1 MIIRIRITISLL
13 LIKNTAQKNT
23 ILNYILLFLSKSL
36 NMLIHRT
43 VVLVMV
49 LCLASCASKK
59 DVYYFQDI
67 DDRAL
72 ENSFKFLNI
81 QPGDILDIQIKAL
94 NPESV
99 LIFQRQS
106 ALMPQQ
112 VQLQNRAIEGYLVG
126 EDGNINLPIIG
137 AVATSEKTTNSLA
150 TELQA
155 ALSPY
160 IKNPSVN
167 IRLLNFR
174 VSVLGEV
181 ARPGTFTV
189 LDERISIPQAL
200 GLAGDLTINGD
211 RNHVLLLRNQDGQ
224 KVNQVIDLTKSE
236 FLKSEFYFLKQND
249 IIYIRPN
256 NARVKSSGL
265 VGNASTL
272 VSILSL
278 AVSLFIV
285 ITR

>member
-1 MIIRIRITISLL
+1 MKFGRI
-13 LIKNTAQKNT
+13 LI
-23 ILNYILLFLSKSL
+23 LFLIIAL
-36 NMLIHRT
+36 T
-43 VVLVMV
+43 
-49 LCLASCASKK
+49 SCASKK

-67 DDRAL
+67 NSSSV

-106 ALMPQQ
+106 VLMQQ
-112 VQLQNRAIEGYLVG
+112 QLQVQNRAIDGYLVG
-126 EDGNINLPIIG
+126 ENGTINLPIIG
-137 AVATSEKTTNSLA
+137 TLDTSEKTTNTL
-150 TELQA
+150 TLEIQE

-160 IKNPSVN
+160 IKSPSVN

-189 LDERISIPQAL
+189 LEERVSLPQVL

-211 RNHVLLLRNQDGQ
+211 RNHVLLIRNENNQT
-224 KVNQVIDLTKSE
+224 VNQVIDLTKSD
-236 FLKSEFYFLKQND
+236 FLDSPFYFLKQND
-249 IIYIRPN
+249 IIYVRPN
-256 NARVKSSGL
+256 NAKVKSSGL
-265 VGNASTL
+265 VSNASTL

>member
-1 MIIRIRITISLL
+1 MKFGRV
-13 LIKNTAQKNT
+13 LI
-23 ILNYILLFLSKSL
+23 LFLIITL
-36 NMLIHRT
+36 T
-43 VVLVMV
+43 
-49 LCLASCASKK
+49 SCASKK

-67 DDRAL
+67 NSNNL

-106 ALMPQQ
+106 VLMQQ
-112 VQLQNRAIEGYLVG
+112 QLQVQNRAIDGYLVG
-126 EDGNINLPIIG
+126 ENGTINLPIIG
-137 AVATSEKTTNSLA
+137 TVDTSEKTTNTL
-150 TELQA
+150 TLEIQE

-160 IKNPSVN
+160 IKSPSVN

-189 LDERISIPQAL
+189 LEERVSLPQVL

-211 RNHVLLLRNQDGQ
+211 RNHVLLIRNENNQT
-224 KVNQVIDLTKSE
+224 VNQVIDLTKSD
-236 FLKSEFYFLKQND
+236 FLDSPFYFLKQND
-249 IIYIRPN
+249 IIYVRPN
-256 NARVKSSGL
+256 NAKVKSSGL
-265 VGNASTL
+265 VSNASTL

>member
-1 MIIRIRITISLL
+1 MKFGRI
-13 LIKNTAQKNT
+13 LI
-23 ILNYILLFLSKSL
+23 LFLIIAL
-36 NMLIHRT
+36 T
-43 VVLVMV
+43 
-49 LCLASCASKK
+49 SCASKK

-67 DDRAL
+67 NSSSV

-106 ALMPQQ
+106 VLTQQ
-112 VQLQNRAIEGYLVG
+112 QLQVQNRAIDGYLVG
-126 EDGNINLPIIG
+126 ENGTINLPIIG
-137 AVATSEKTTNSLA
+137 TVDTSEKTTNTL
-150 TELQA
+150 TLEIQE

-160 IKNPSVN
+160 IKSPSVN

-189 LDERISIPQAL
+189 LEERVSLPQVL

-211 RNHVLLLRNQDGQ
+211 RNHVLLIRNENNQT
-224 KVNQVIDLTKSE
+224 VNQVIDLTKSD
-236 FLKSEFYFLKQND
+236 FLDSPFYFLKQND
-249 IIYIRPN
+249 IIYVRPN
-256 NARVKSSGL
+256 NAKVKSSGL
-265 VGNASTL
+265 VSNAGTL

-285 ITR
+285 ITP